1 LTRHAWAHLSCHGT
15 QYPDDPSRGGLLLYD
30 GMLTIVDLTADE
42 HQGEFVFLSACKT
55 AIGGVHI
62 LDEAITLAAAL
73 QYAGWRHVIATL
85 WSVLDVAA
93 AEVAEDV
100 YRRLGDG
107 GELHSQHA
115 AEALHHAIRRQR
127 NTSPERPSRWVPF
140 LHHGP

>member
-1 LTRHAWAHLSCHGT
+1 
-15 QYPDDPSRGGLLLYD
+15 LLYD
-30 GMLTIVDLTADE
+30 GMLTVVDLTADD
-42 HQGEFVFLSACKT
+42 HQGEFVFLSACET
-55 AIGGVHI
+55 AIGGIHL

-107 GELHSQHA
+107 GELYPQHA

>member
-1 LTRHAWAHLSCHGT
+1 M
-15 QYPDDPSRGGLLLYD
+15 LYD
-30 GMLTIVDLTADE
+30 GMLTVIDLTADD

-55 AIGGVHI
+55 AIGGVHL

-93 AEVAEDV
+93 AEVAGYV
-100 YRRLGDG
+100 YSRLADR
-107 GELHSQHA
+107 GELHPQRA

-127 NTSPERPSRWVPF
+127 STSP
-140 LHHGP
+140 